1 MPESARTEASAH
13 AAPGTWAGGRREGR
27 ASRRLWLGVG
37 EASASP
43 RASPRSPRAGPPCG
57 AAMRGRRRVVT
68 WRSHRPLPAAPR
80 NPFLWKLE
88 RRLLLSH
95 TGGT

>member
-13 AAPGTWAGGRREGR
+13 AALGTWAGGRREAR

-43 RASPRSPRAGPPCG
+43 RSPRA
-57 AAMRGRRRVVT
+57 VVT

-88 RRLLLSH
+88 RRSLLSH